1 MSAAHT
7 VHVVADMVLAYF
19 PGWQFAQCVAAE
31 ALAYVPAPHGVHVIE
46 IGLEPEVTP
55 IAAVASP

>member
-31 ALAYVPAPHGVHVIE
+31 ALAYVPASHITQVVD
-46 IGLEPEVTP
+46 
-55 IAAVASP
+55 AVDP